1 MTTEIVKQ
9 IMNITTEVKNINGEE
24 YGEQFCNCALKLLTL
39 NNNSFNEYQILIEAA
54 HTLIDSDYKDKL
66 IKNLQYKIKEH
77 NTKLDNLEKD
87 IKYFKEENNKKDI
100 RINKL
105 EKENKELKAEIKVL
119 KDEIKEL
126 KDDKQKFDALVK
138 LHECNALVNK
148 EFKRLYKIR
157 FNKKKGE
164 YIPNIGD
171 FIEEPPTEDDGEDYT
186 FWLEFNKKYPESNN
200 NDFRMIYHQ
209 IANDRADSGAHVNVR
224 KLDKTEFDK
233 LIELLYPE
241 EYNANKELY
250 KSYRDWLFTFPV

>member
-1 MTTEIVKQ
+1 MTTELKHQINVLTNKISDLYGDSYSTQYEYAMNDIQNNVSVETTHIIVDL
-9 IMNITTEVKNINGEE
+9 ID
-24 YGEQFCNCALKLLTL
+24 LTL
-39 NNNSFNEYQILIEAA
+39 N
-54 HTLIDSDYKDKL
+54 DDYKQKQINALKKDVKDL
-66 IKNLQYKIKEH
+66 K
-77 NTKLDNLEKD
+77 DD
-87 IKYFKEENNKKDI
+87 IKILKEDNIKKDI

-105 EKENKELKAEIKVL
+105 EKENNELKQENKELKA
-119 KDEIKEL
+119 EIKEL

-171 FIEEPPTEDDGEDYT
+171 FIEESPSEDDGEDYE

-200 NDFRMIYHQ
+200 NDFRMIYRQ

-224 KLDKTEFDK
+224 KLDKIEFDK
-233 LIELLYPE
+233 LIEIVYPE

>member
-1 MTTEIVKQ
+1 MTTELQQQ
-9 IMNITTEVKNINGEE
+9 IINITDEVKYK
-24 YGEQFCNCALKLLTL
+24 YGDDYAEQFNEAINDVYNKLNVKTTHVLVDMIDLTL
-39 NNNSFNEYQILIEAA
+39 N
-54 HTLIDSDYKDKL
+54 DDYKQKQINAL
-66 IKNLQYKIKEH
+66 K
-77 NTKLDNLEKD
+77 KD
-87 IKYFKEENNKKDI
+87 IKDLKDDNKILKEENNKKDI

-105 EKENKELKAEIKVL
+105 EKENKELKAEIK
-119 KDEIKEL
+119 EL
-126 KDDKQKFDALVK
+126 KDDKHKFDALVK

-148 EFKRLYKIR
+148 EFKKLYKIR

>member
-1 MTTEIVKQ
+1 MTTELLQQ
-9 IMNITTEVKNINGEE
+9 IINITDEVKYK
-24 YGEQFCNCALKLLTL
+24 YGDDYAEQFNEAINDVYNKLNVKTTHVLVDMIDLTL
-39 NNNSFNEYQILIEAA
+39 N
-54 HTLIDSDYKDKL
+54 DDYKQKQINAL
-66 IKNLQYKIKEH
+66 K
-77 NTKLDNLEKD
+77 KD
-87 IKYFKEENNKKDI
+87 IKDLKDDIKILKEENNKKDI

-105 EKENKELKAEIKVL
+105 EKENKELKAEIK
-119 KDEIKEL
+119 EL
-126 KDDKQKFDALVK
+126 KDDKHKFDALVK

-250 KSYRDWLFTFPV
+250 NSYRDWLFTFPV